1 MTTDS
6 FEVMPDKDDQNVN
19 SKSSVVYGA
28 VLSLALSIVSC
39 LLVGWALD
47 RWLGTSPWLI
57 VAGILLGSVA
67 GFMQFIRL
75 MTRIS

>member
-1 MTTDS
+1 MKN
-6 FEVMPDKDDQNVN
+6 KDERNVN

-57 VAGILLGSVA
+57 VTGIVLGSVA

-75 MTRIS
+75 MSRIS

>member
-1 MTTDS
+1 MA
-6 FEVMPDKDDQNVN
+6 KQDDQNVTG
-19 SKSSVVYGA
+19 KSGVVYGA
-28 VLSLALSIVSC
+28 VLSLAMSIVSC

-57 VAGILLGSVA
+57 VVGIVLGSVV

-75 MTRIS
+75 MSRVS

>member
-1 MTTDS
+1 MA
-6 FEVMPDKDDQNVN
+6 KQDDQNVN
-19 SKSSVVYGA
+19 SRSSVVYGA

-39 LLVGWALD
+39 LLAGWALD

-57 VAGILLGSVA
+57 VAGIVLGSVA

-75 MTRIS
+75 MSRIS

>member
-1 MTTDS
+1 MKN
-6 FEVMPDKDDQNVN
+6 KDDKNVN

-28 VLSLALSIVSC
+28 VLSLAFSIVSG

-47 RWLGTSPWLI
+47 RWLETSPWLI
-57 VAGILLGSVA
+57 VAGIVLGSVA

-75 MTRIS
+75 MSRIS

>member
-1 MTTDS
+1 MR
-6 FEVMPDKDDQNVN
+6 KRDDENVN

-57 VAGILLGSVA
+57 VAGIVLGSIA

-75 MTRIS
+75 MSRVS

>member
-1 MTTDS
+1 MA
-6 FEVMPDKDDQNVN
+6 KQDDQNVN

-75 MTRIS
+75 MSRIS

>member
-1 MTTDS
+1 
-6 FEVMPDKDDQNVN
+6 MPNKDEQNVHA
-19 SKSSVVYGA
+19 KSGVVYGA

-57 VAGILLGSVA
+57 VAGIVLGSVV

-75 MTRIS
+75 MSRVS

>member
-1 MTTDS
+1 MS
-6 FEVMPDKDDQNVN
+6 EKDEQNVN

-47 RWLGTSPWLI
+47 RWRGTSPWLI
-57 VAGILLGSVA
+57 VAGIVLGSVA

-75 MTRIS
+75 MSRIS

>member
-1 MTTDS
+1 
-6 FEVMPDKDDQNVN
+6 MPEKDEQNVN
-19 SKSSVVYGA
+19 AKSSVVYGA

-57 VAGILLGSVA
+57 VAGVVLGSVA

-75 MTRIS
+75 MSRVS

>member
-1 MTTDS
+1 MKN
-6 FEVMPDKDDQNVN
+6 KDDQNVN

-28 VLSLALSIVSC
+28 VLSLAFSIVSG

-57 VAGILLGSVA
+57 VAGIVLGSVA

-75 MTRIS
+75 MSRIS

>member
-1 MTTDS
+1 MAKRD
-6 FEVMPDKDDQNVN
+6 EENVN

-75 MTRIS
+75 MSRIS

>member
-1 MTTDS
+1 ML
-6 FEVMPDKDDQNVN
+6 MAKQDDQNVN

-75 MTRIS
+75 MSRIS

>member
-1 MTTDS
+1 MA
-6 FEVMPDKDDQNVN
+6 KQDDQNVN

-28 VLSLALSIVSC
+28 VLSLAVSIVSC

-75 MTRIS
+75 MSRIS

>member
-1 MTTDS
+1 MA
-6 FEVMPDKDDQNVN
+6 KQDDQNVN

-28 VLSLALSIVSC
+28 VLSLAFSIVSG

-57 VAGILLGSVA
+57 VAGIVLGSVA

-75 MTRIS
+75 MSRIT

>member
-1 MTTDS
+1 ML
-6 FEVMPDKDDQNVN
+6 MAKQDDRNVN
-19 SKSSVVYGA
+19 GKSSVVYGA
-28 VLSLALSIVSC
+28 VLSLAFSIISC

-57 VAGILLGSVA
+57 VAGIVLGSVA

-75 MTRIS
+75 MSRIS

>member
-1 MTTDS
+1 MTN
-6 FEVMPDKDDQNVN
+6 KDDRNVN

-67 GFMQFIRL
+67 GFMQFVRL
-75 MTRIS
+75 MSRIS

>member
-1 MTTDS
+1 MA
-6 FEVMPDKDDQNVN
+6 KQDDQNVN

-57 VAGILLGSVA
+57 VTGILLGSIA

-75 MTRIS
+75 MSRIS

>member
-1 MTTDS
+1 MAGMS
-6 FEVMPDKDDQNVN
+6 KKDDQNVN
-19 SKSSVVYGA
+19 AKSSVVYGA
-28 VLSLALSIVSC
+28 VLALALSIVSC

-75 MTRIS
+75 MSRIS

>member
-1 MTTDS
+1 MLMAKQNDR
-6 FEVMPDKDDQNVN
+6 NVN

-75 MTRIS
+75 MSRIS

>member
-1 MTTDS
+1 ML
-6 FEVMPDKDDQNVN
+6 MAKQDDQNVN

-67 GFMQFIRL
+67 GFTQFIRL
-75 MTRIS
+75 MSRIS

>member
-1 MTTDS
+1 MS
-6 FEVMPDKDDQNVN
+6 DKDEQNVN

-28 VLSLALSIVSC
+28 VLSLAFSIVSG
-39 LLVGWALD
+39 LVVGWALD

-57 VAGILLGSVA
+57 VAGIVLGSVA

-75 MTRIS
+75 MSRIS

>member
-1 MTTDS
+1 MA
-6 FEVMPDKDDQNVN
+6 KRDDQNVN

-28 VLSLALSIVSC
+28 VLSLAFSIVSC
-39 LLVGWALD
+39 LLIGWALD

-75 MTRIS
+75 MSRIS

>member
-1 MTTDS
+1 MA
-6 FEVMPDKDDQNVN
+6 KQDDQNIN

-57 VAGILLGSVA
+57 VAGILVGTVA

-75 MTRIS
+75 MSRIS

>member
-1 MTTDS
+1 
-6 FEVMPDKDDQNVN
+6 MPDKDDQNVN

-57 VAGILLGSVA
+57 VTGILLGSIA

-75 MTRIS
+75 MSRIS

>member
-1 MTTDS
+1 MS
-6 FEVMPDKDDQNVN
+6 DKDEQNVN

-28 VLSLALSIVSC
+28 VLSLAFSIVSGVV
-39 LLVGWALD
+39 VGWVLD

-57 VAGILLGSVA
+57 VVGIVLGSVA

-75 MTRIS
+75 MSRIS

>member
-1 MTTDS
+1 MA
-6 FEVMPDKDDQNVN
+6 KQDDQNVN

-28 VLSLALSIVSC
+28 VLSLAFSIISC

-57 VAGILLGSVA
+57 VAGIVLGSVA

-75 MTRIS
+75 MSRIS

>member
-1 MTTDS
+1 M
-6 FEVMPDKDDQNVN
+6 FMAKQDDQNVN

-28 VLSLALSIVSC
+28 VLSLAFSIISC

-57 VAGILLGSVA
+57 VAGIVLGSVA

-75 MTRIS
+75 MSRIS

>member
-1 MTTDS
+1 
-6 FEVMPDKDDQNVN
+6 MPKQDDQNVN

-28 VLSLALSIVSC
+28 VISLAFSIVSC
-39 LLVGWALD
+39 LLAGWALD

-57 VAGILLGSVA
+57 VAGILVGSVA

-75 MTRIS
+75 MSRIS

>member
-1 MTTDS
+1 
-6 FEVMPDKDDQNVN
+6 MPKQDEQNVTG
-19 SKSSVVYGA
+19 KSGVVYGA
-28 VLSLALSIVSC
+28 VLSLAMSIVSC

-57 VAGILLGSVA
+57 VVGIVIGSVV

-75 MTRIS
+75 MSRVS

>member
-1 MTTDS
+1 MTN
-6 FEVMPDKDDQNVN
+6 KDEQNVN

-28 VLSLALSIVSC
+28 VLSLAFSIVSG

-57 VAGILLGSVA
+57 VAGIVLGSVA

-75 MTRIS
+75 MSRIQ

>member
-1 MTTDS
+1 MA
-6 FEVMPDKDDQNVN
+6 KRDDENVN

-57 VAGILLGSVA
+57 VAGIVLGSIA

-75 MTRIS
+75 MSRIQ